1 MKRETLLEALETAAA
16 AMSVRVSYE
25 AMSAA
30 VGHGGLCRVKSE
42 MRVIIDRRATTSE
55 RLATLAESLSRLDT
69 ADIEMPAE
77 AREVV
82 DYYSVR
88 RAS

>member
-16 AMSVRVSYE
+16 ALSVKVSYE
-25 AMSAA
+25 AMTSI
-30 VGHGGLCRVKSE
+30 VGHGGLCRVKGQL
-42 MRVIIDRRATTSE
+42 RVIIDRRTTTAE

-69 ADIEMPAE
+69 TGVEMPPE

>member
-1 MKRETLLEALETAAA
+1 MKRETLLEALEVAAA
-16 AMSVRVSYE
+16 EMSVKVSYE
-25 AMSAA
+25 AMKAI
-30 VGHGGLCRVKSE
+30 VGHGGLCRVKGE
-42 MRVIIDRRATTSE
+42 LRVIIDRRASTQE

-69 ADIEMPAE
+69 SIVEMPSA